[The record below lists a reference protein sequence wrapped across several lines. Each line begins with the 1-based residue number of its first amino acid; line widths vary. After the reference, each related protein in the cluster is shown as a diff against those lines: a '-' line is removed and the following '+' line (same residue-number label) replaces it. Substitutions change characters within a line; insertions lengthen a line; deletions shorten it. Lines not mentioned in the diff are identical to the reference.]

1 MDPIIAWIIAMAITI
16 FSYGLGPVI
25 LSYFT
30 KVEMT
35 KGKLMLFSFVYTFL
49 ILVFWGILNFSLLGI
64 LTVNAGAAI
73 WWGVIFYFLSK
84 KRMLKVGRLLSA
96 PKGKY
101 TEDSVNKLI
110 HLGDKEI
117 QKSTEIDFEKKFPE
131 VIELKS
137 QLSSILA
144 SQRKIDDE
152 TEKMRDAI
160 SQVKREDIDEAFR
173 SGKVS
178 VADYNKLISDYEL
191 WESFVYNHPSVKS
204 SSDKMVKD
212 IEEKIEKLRGEYNKE
227 KGVISDKQNSN
238 EQRAG
243 KKREE
248 KKERKGAPYWAVAI
262 LVMLCIVLGLTCVGI
277 WYNTTQ
283 TAENWKYKY
292 QEMEDSRNS
301 YRDKYNEAEDRGR
314 TLAEFIDDTLPE
326 LLFWETYAVIVT
338 EYGEKYHTYGCQYI
352 AGSNFWIYNID
363 AAIGYGYTPC
373 SVCNPP
379 SG

>member
-73 WWGVIFYFLSK
+73 WWGVVFYFLSK
-84 KRMLKVGRLLSA
+84 NRMLKVGRLRSA

-110 HLGDKEI
+110 HLGDREI
-117 QKSTEIDFEKKFPE
+117 QKSTEIDFEEKFPE

-144 SQRKIDDE
+144 SQKKIDDE

-160 SQVKREDIDEAFR
+160 SQGKREDIDEAFR
-173 SGKVS
+173 SGKIS
-178 VADYNKLISDYEL
+178 VADYNKLINDYEL
-191 WESFVYNHPSVKS
+191 WESFVYNYPSVKS

-212 IEEKIEKLRGEYNKE
+212 IEGKIEKLRNEYNKE
-227 KGVISDKQNSN
+227 KGVISDKQYTN

-243 KKREE
+243 KKSEE
-248 KKERKGAPYWAVAI
+248 KIGRKGAPYWLVVI
-262 LVMLCIVLGLTCVGI
+262 LVILCLALGFVCIGI
-277 WYNTTQ
+277 WCNTNQ
-283 TAENWKYKY
+283 SVEIWQDKY
-292 QEMEDSRNS
+292 QEMKGLRDS
-301 YRDKYNEAEDRGR
+301 YRDRYNEAEDRGR
-314 TLAEFIDDTLPE
+314 TLAEFIDDILPE
-326 LLFWETYAVIVT
+326 LFFWETYAVIVT

-352 AGSNFWIYNID
+352 DGSSFWIYNID
-363 AAIGYGYTPC
+363 AAIDYGYEPC

>member
-73 WWGVIFYFLSK
+73 WWGVVFYFLSK

-191 WESFVYNHPSVKS
+191 WESFVYNYPSVKS
-204 SSDKMVKD
+204 SNDKMVKD

-238 EQRAG
+238 EQRVG

-277 WYNTTQ
+277 WYGMNQ
-283 TAENWKYKY
+283 TLKDAKAET
-292 QEMEDSRNS
+292 ESLRER
-301 YRDKYNEAEDRGR
+301 YNGTETG
-314 TLAEFIDDTLPE
+314 TNG
-326 LLFWETYAVIVT
+326 LLVYVT
-338 EYGEKYHTYGCQYI
+338 EHGEKYHSIICQYAVGNSEGIPIDDAI
-352 AGSNFWIYNID
+352 AQ
-363 AAIGYGYTPC
+363 GYEPC
-373 SVCNPP
+373 SVCNPIAINRQP
-379 SG
+379 LT